1 MSRTTRLLRSPQ
13 FPAILLLATAGLGLL
28 LANLPTHDAIAGVL
42 HAHLGVPGT
51 PLDLSVSHWV
61 SDGVLAIFFFVVAL
75 ELQYELTRGE
85 LNSVRVAVQ
94 PAIAAA
100 GGILVPIALYLL
112 IAAPSAGSGTGAA
125 GGWPIPTA
133 TDIAFALGVLA
144 VFGRGLPSAV
154 RAFLLALAILDDIV
168 GIVFI
173 AVLFAH
179 GLNLL
184 LLALGVVAVA
194 VFAVLSRLHRRD
206 GWSRPV
212 LLVLMVVV
220 GIVAWCLFAASGV
233 HATIAGV
240 MLGLVMAPRVADPTR
255 HTLEPWVN
263 GLVLPLF
270 AFVAAFVVIPQVP
283 VSELSPAFFAIL
295 VALPVGKLVGIAAFG
310 ALAQTI
316 RPRGAPPAIRFPDL
330 LAAGALGGIGFTV
343 SLLLANLAFAA
354 DPAVRDQAILA
365 VLLGSV
371 IALLVAAVLVSWRAK
386 AHRALGDAEEDDPHE
401 VEEGGD
407 GR

>member
-194 VFAVLSRLHRRD
+194 VFAVLSRLYRRD

-310 ALAQTI
+310 AVAQTI

-401 VEEGGD
+401 AEEGGD